1 MTPRLLLNENFPEP
15 ASSVLRQMGWDAVSV
30 TERMPG
36 TNDPNVLAWA
46 RRESRWLVT
55 FDMDYGDLI
64 FRNRLPPPP
73 VVLML
78 RVPSYR
84 PAEPAIWIQR
94 LVENEQLTVGY
105 FHVFDGNAVRRRSFL
120 AAVETGNG

>member
-15 ASSVLRQMGWDAVSV
+15 ASAVLRQMGWDAVSV

-36 TNDPNVLAWA
+36 TNDSNVLAWA

-94 LVENEQLTVGY
+94 LVENDQLAVGY
-105 FHVFDGNAVRRRSFL
+105 FHVFDGNAIRRRSFL